1 MICRVIGIQLYENGN
16 EAYDIVSSYFAVPWE
31 TEDGHAYNAWANGAN
46 KETYAFLNEAYRRDL
61 ILESNYADTRDQVR
75 EKIANGRVFALIA
88 APQDFYNEFVTLYE
102 ADPNAY
108 YIPVELRNA
117 NGDEPVLGD
126 ISGWGY
132 LQTAIS
138 ANCKAPDR
146 LIQFISY
153 LVNDEGA
160 IHMNYGWE
168 GEHWEWNED
177 GTISITDE
185 YRAAL
190 AEDPTMNKQ
199 LGIACFDLFANAAFL
214 MQFAAPLDLEDPVDL
229 RTYRCSDTYIKEPMA
244 VYSHR
249 PAQYKYDPNDSR
261 ALTVSEENLKLESYT
276 QIAIA
281 ELLTADSPEA
291 FEAKYTEIQTTIPT
305 LYDQELVLAYNDDAL
320 QAGKAQLGVE
330 FFWPP
335 YAEAA
340 E

>member
-1 MICRVIGIQLYENGN
+1 
-16 EAYDIVSSYFAVPWE
+16 
-31 TEDGHAYNAWANGAN
+31 
-46 KETYAFLNEAYRRDL
+46 
-61 ILESNYADTRDQVR
+61 
-75 EKIANGRVFALIA
+75 
-88 APQDFYNEFVTLYE
+88 
-102 ADPNAY
+102 
-108 YIPVELRNA
+108 
-117 NGDEPVLGD
+117 
-126 ISGWGY
+126 
-132 LQTAIS
+132 
-138 ANCKAPDR
+138 
-146 LIQFISY
+146 
-153 LVNDEGA
+153 
-160 IHMNYGWE
+160 
-168 GEHWEWNED
+168 
-177 GTISITDE
+177 
-185 YRAAL
+185 
-190 AEDPTMNKQ
+190 MNKQ